1 MVQLFSGQQLQ
12 LIDQIAL
19 LAGRKLDLV
28 YASLVHQLRL
38 SPGFFKKGWGD
49 LGVVNFEEDA
59 KLFRTWPPPHFDQ
72 TVPKTLLG
80 LNLSTVRKASQV
92 VCALQLNWNTRYQG
106 KNWGVECETLEV
118 SFRCACSIRQQA
130 ACASATA
137 SGHAPRMLPLTRGGL
152 SSMP

>member
-1 MVQLFSGQQLQ
+1 MVQLFSGRQLQ

-59 KLFRTWPPPHFDQ
+59 KLFRSWPPPHFDQ
-72 TVPKTLLG
+72 TVLESSQG
-80 LNLSTVRKASQV
+80 LSLSSVRKASRV
-92 VCALQLNWNTRYQG
+92 IFALQLNWNTRYQG

-118 SFRCACSIRQQA
+118 SFRCERSICVKLHVRVQQLQGMPR
-130 ACASATA
+130 AS
-137 SGHAPRMLPLTRGGL
+137 
-152 SSMP
+152 SS